1 MMTDSEV
8 GPNDEAHGT
17 ITGGRRVAIGCFTTI
32 LGTLSGGMVAVLV
45 SMGVGFLTRATS
57 CPGVPTC
64 NWYLYWG
71 AGALAGGISLPA
83 LVLWAISKPKK
94 TT

>member
-1 MMTDSEV
+1 MMTDSDA
-8 GPNDEAHGT
+8 GPKDGAQGT
-17 ITGGRRVAIGCFTTI
+17 ITGKRRVAIGCFTTI

-64 NWYLYWG
+64 NWYLYWA
-71 AGALAGGISLPA
+71 AGALVGGISLPA
-83 LVLWAISKPKK
+83 LVLWTISKPKQ

>member
-1 MMTDSEV
+1 MTDSEV
-8 GPNDEAHGT
+8 GPNGGVPGT
-17 ITGGRRVAIGCFTTI
+17 ITGKRRVAIGCFTAI

-45 SMGVGFLTRATS
+45 SMGIGFLTRATS

-83 LVLWAISKPKK
+83 LVLWAISKPKQ